1 MAAKEGNNYAQEWT
15 LENAIPRFEDALKR
29 SEHDDCLCL
38 QDAIKESG
46 IPRSTFYQLAKDQ
59 KVLDNIKEQINDN
72 IIIRVNKLALDK
84 MYPVPASPAIW
95 RMKQLGERDE
105 QHIST
110 TGTMQQKIV
119 VADKETAKEIEK
131 LKERF
136 ENE

>member
-1 MAAKEGNNYAQEWT
+1 MAFENGNKLAQEWT
-15 LENAIPRFEDALKR
+15 LENALPRFEDALKR
-29 SEHDDCLCL
+29 SENDECLCM
-38 QDAIKESG
+38 QDAIRESG

-59 KVLDNIKEQINDN
+59 PVLDSIKEKINDN
-72 IIIRVNKLALDK
+72 IIIRINKLALDRIS
-84 MYPVPASPAIW
+84 PAPASPAIW

-105 QHIST
+105 QHINT
-110 TGTMQQKIV
+110 TGNTTQTII